1 MVITTTSASL
11 LRLLQ
16 LSSVSLPVGGFSF
29 SQGLE
34 TAIDQGWVRDL
45 AATQQWLTLQLYH
58 SIARIDLPVLRGAMA
73 ALAQN
78 DTAQWQA
85 WNDIALA
92 NRETKELRFTD
103 TAMGDA
109 LKRLLKTL
117 DVNVPPTEIGE
128 TSFVT
133 LFAVA
138 AHAWQINVELAAQGF
153 VWSWLENQV
162 AAATKLVPL
171 GQTQAQRLLADLQND
186 IPVAVD
192 CSASLDEFT
201 LGGSL
206 PALAIASSLHETQY
220 SRLFR
225 S

>member
-1 MVITTTSASL
+1 MAITTTDANL

-34 TAIDQGWVRDL
+34 YAIEAGWVTN
-45 AATQQWLTLQLYH
+45 AEQTSEWLSVQLH
-58 SIARIDLPVLRGAMA
+58 ESIARIDLPILAGAME
-73 ALAQN
+73 ALQKDDLSA
-78 DTAQWQA
+78 WQH

-92 NRETKELRFTD
+92 NRETKELRLTD
-103 TAMGDA
+103 AAMGEA
-109 LKRLLKTL
+109 LKRLLNTL
-117 DVNVPPTEIGE
+117 SIVVPASSQKDV
-128 TSFVT
+128 SFVA

-138 AHAWQINVELAAQGF
+138 AAHWDMAFDLAAYGF

-171 GQTQAQRLLADLQND
+171 GQTQAQLLLGEIQQH
-186 IPVAVD
+186 IPAAIEF
-192 CSASLDEFT
+192 SATLDETT

-206 PALAIASSLHETQY
+206 QALAIASSLHETQY
-220 SRLFR
+220 TRLFR